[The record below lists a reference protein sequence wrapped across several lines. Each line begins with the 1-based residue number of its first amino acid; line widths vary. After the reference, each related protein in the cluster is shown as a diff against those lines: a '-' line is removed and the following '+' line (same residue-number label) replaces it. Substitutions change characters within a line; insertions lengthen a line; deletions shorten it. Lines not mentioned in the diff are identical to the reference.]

1 MRYLIFICLL
11 ISGVASAE
19 EIHKEVVSYKLDN
32 KRVYSINTYLTRGIT
47 TVMFPGQIE
56 GIAAGNVAMNS
67 VQHNIAGTPVCDFL
81 MSFQPGNYYFS
92 IRALKAGA
100 SGTLNI
106 VYGRNTYILKLQEN
120 EAQAISTVT
129 FSDRDG
135 ENGEDPERDW
145 RPPSIA
151 VLKGLLDKAKS
162 FDLLK
167 EKYPGAVSQ
176 VTVCD
181 NKCISEYAYYT
192 ITVVRAWRF
201 DNYNSLVFMV
211 ELKNN
216 TKKTLFYTPEKTAF
230 SVLGNRLYPALID
243 ASGIMPPE
251 STTVALFIVSGMADG
266 RKNKFAADNEW
277 KVLLNAVPKNEGV
290 K

>member
-1 MRYLIFICLL
+1 MKYIFLTILL
-11 ISGVASAE
+11 LSSAIHAAE
-19 EIHKEVVSYKLDN
+19 KHKEIITYKLNN
-32 KRVYSINTYLTRGIT
+32 KRVYPIKTYFARGVT

-56 GIAAGNVAMNS
+56 GIAAGNVAMNT
-67 VQHNIAGTPVCDFL
+67 VKHNVDGSPACDFL

-92 IRALKAGA
+92 IRALKENS
-100 SGTLNI
+100 SGTVNI

-120 EAQAISTVT
+120 EATAMSTVT
-129 FSDRDG
+129 FSDG
-135 ENGEDPERDW
+135 ENGEDSERNW
-145 RPPSIA
+145 NPPSIA

-176 VTVCD
+176 VKLCN

-192 ITVVRAWRF
+192 IAVVKSWRF

-216 TKKTLFYTPEKTAF
+216 TKKTLFYTPEKTAL
-230 SVLGNRLYPALID
+230 SVGRERLYPALID
-243 ASGIMPPE
+243 ASGVMPPL
-251 STTVALFIVSGMADG
+251 STTVAFFVVSSTPDG
-266 RKNKFAADNEW
+266 RKNKFAANNEW
-277 KVLLNAVPKNEGV
+277 KVLINAIPKNEGE